1 MRPFA
6 TLMLLLQL
14 PVILSVF
21 SSFLRR
27 QPWVRY
33 LPAVSLILLM
43 IHVRADQE
51 PFFPRMAPA
60 YLLVAASFAL
70 NLPWLLHDTRPHI
83 PRWLTVTG
91 TCLGIILF
99 AIAVAVP
106 VLLLPFK
113 PLPAPTGPYRVQTR
127 VYQWAR
133 SSLDQTGRIQ
143 TLDDNRIT
151 VQVWYPAD
159 LADEMLVDGKRSD
172 AGQSAAWPFVFY
184 APGTFGSRSSGVST
198 CLELASH
205 GYIVASIDHPGQ
217 ALFTRLPGGGFELPD
232 RQYLEEA
239 LAFSSGRLGLADET
253 RLGQK
258 WQAIRVADIRLVL
271 EQLAALASSGSDP
284 LMARIDLARIGIV
297 GHSLGAGAALQIC
310 REDQICQALALL
322 DGSLYG
328 DVALP
333 QNNVE
338 FTSNAEPYTWPLLCL
353 LSAKYAQ
360 DMESHAISSLMSAL
374 FQQARAPAFQEII
387 EQAGSLNMTSL
398 VLQSPILAR
407 LLGGSGSIDAVQG
420 LKLTNAS
427 VLAFLNCYLKGNCAA
442 DSEEGAGISS
452 RLVISSRNVRQ

>member
-6 TLMLLLQL
+6 ALMLLLQL

-21 SSFLRR
+21 NAFLRR

-43 IHVRADQE
+43 IHVWADQE

-70 NLPWLLHDTRPHI
+70 SLPLLLHGTHQRI
-83 PRWLTVTG
+83 PRWLLVTG
-91 TCLGIILF
+91 ACLGIVLF

-106 VLLLPFK
+106 LLLLPFK
-113 PLPAPTGPYRVQTR
+113 PLPAPTGPYRIQTR

-133 SSLDQTGRIQ
+133 SSLDQARQAQ
-143 TLDDNRIT
+143 TSGDDRIT
-151 VQVWYPAD
+151 VQDWYPAD
-159 LADEMLVDGKRSD
+159 LANEMLEDVKRVD
-172 AGQSAAWPFVFY
+172 AGQSATWPFVFY

-258 WQAIRVADIRLVL
+258 WQAVRVADIRLAL
-271 EQLAALASSGSDP
+271 AQLAALASSGRDP
-284 LMARIDLARIGIV
+284 LAARIDLARIGMV
-297 GHSLGAGAALQIC
+297 GHSLGAGAVLQIC
-310 REDQICQALALL
+310 REDRICQALALL

-338 FTSNAEPYTWPLLCL
+338 FTSDGEPYTRPLLCL
-353 LSAKYAQ
+353 LSARYAQ
-360 DMESHAISSLMSAL
+360 NMDSLAINSLMPAL
-374 FQQARAPAFQEII
+374 FQQAQAPAFQEII

-398 VLQSPILAR
+398 VLQSPLLAR

-420 LKLTNAS
+420 LNLTDAS
-427 VLAFLNCYLKGNCAA
+427 VLVFLNCYLKGNCAA
-442 DSEEGAGISS
+442 GLAEGAGISS
-452 RLVISSRNVRQ
+452 GLVISSRNVLR